1 MKTTPFILLS
11 LLGGAIV
18 PIQIAIT
25 HALRGTTGASQ
36 IQATFYLYFGG
47 MVGSLLIAYAVNGA
61 VLPPAPEKATWWMW
75 ISGFIGL
82 FYMLFMFIAA
92 PHIGAATT
100 LVWIFI
106 GQVLIATLI
115 DHFGLIGMP
124 IKSTTWVKYL
134 AIILIVL
141 GGILLVIN
149 ENLNK

>member
-1 MKTTPFILLS
+1 MKTTPFVLLS

-25 HALRGTTGASQ
+25 HALRGNTGASQ

-47 MVGSLLIAYAVNGA
+47 MIGSLLITYVVNGSA
-61 VLPPAPEKATWWMW
+61 LPPVPEKSAWWMW

-82 FYMLFMFIAA
+82 FYMLFMFISA

-106 GQVLIATLI
+106 GQALIATLI

-124 IKSTTWVKYL
+124 IKPTTWLKITGIAL
-134 AIILIVL
+134 IAI
-141 GGILLVIN
+141 GGVLLVMN
-149 ENLNK
+149 ENLSQ

>member
-1 MKTTPFILLS
+1 MKLIPFILLS

-25 HALRGTTGASQ
+25 HILRGATGASQ

-47 MVGSLLIAYAVNGA
+47 MIGSLLITYAINGS
-61 VLPPAPEKATWWMW
+61 VLPPAPDKATWWMW

-124 IKSTTWVKYL
+124 IKPITGLKNM
-134 AIILIVL
+134 AIVCIIFGAV
-141 GGILLVIN
+141 LLVIN
-149 ENLNK
+149 ENLNN

>member
-1 MKTTPFILLS
+1 MKSTPFILLS

-25 HALRGTTGASQ
+25 HALRGATGASQ

-47 MVGSLLIAYAVNGA
+47 MVGSLLIAYAVSGS
-61 VLPPAPEKATWWMW
+61 VLPPAPDKSAWWMW
-75 ISGFIGL
+75 VSGFIGL

-124 IKSTTWVKYL
+124 IKPTTWIKV
-134 AIILIVL
+134 AGISLITL
-141 GGILLVIN
+141 GGVLLVVN
-149 ENLNK
+149 ENISR